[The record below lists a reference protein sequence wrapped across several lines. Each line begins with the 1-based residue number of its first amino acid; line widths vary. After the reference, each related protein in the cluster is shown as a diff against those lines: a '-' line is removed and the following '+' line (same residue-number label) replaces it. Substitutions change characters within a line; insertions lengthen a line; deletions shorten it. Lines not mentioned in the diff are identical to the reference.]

1 MAPIRDEP
9 HTDAAWPPPTP
20 KKLLEVET
28 DEVVVGLAAREEG
41 AVTDP
46 NPEVTPGAP
55 VEVVLAP
62 NTELL
67 AAEEVNAV
75 GAAEELWLE
84 TGLATVPSAL
94 WFLLDV

>member
-9 HTDAAWPPPTP
+9 NTDAAWPPPTP

-28 DEVVVGLAAREEG
+28 DEVVVGLVAREEG
-41 AVTDP
+41 AVTNP
-46 NPEVTPGAP
+46 NPAVTPGAP

-75 GAAEELWLE
+75 GAAEELWVE
-84 TGLATVPSAL
+84 AELATVPSPL
-94 WFLLDV
+94 WLSDV